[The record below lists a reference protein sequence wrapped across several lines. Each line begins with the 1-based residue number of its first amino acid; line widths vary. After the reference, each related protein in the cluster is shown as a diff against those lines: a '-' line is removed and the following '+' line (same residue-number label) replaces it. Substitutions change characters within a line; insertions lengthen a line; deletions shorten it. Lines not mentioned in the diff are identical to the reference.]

1 MYMHKLFRRGVCAAQ
16 GGPMGPQEGHGL
28 YNRKGDV
35 FYNFG
40 SAFKNMKFRLFCP
53 FLTILLRTN

>member
-35 FYNFG
+35 FYFHKLIQV
-40 SAFKNMKFRLFCP
+40 KN
-53 FLTILLRTN
+53 NE